1 MIASLIIP
9 THNRSASLRK
19 MLQTLEQQSAPLN
32 ELEVIVVA
40 DGCND
45 NTLGMLQSYE
55 APFSLKVAELP
66 GLGAAS
72 ARNRGASMATGTYLV
87 FADDDM
93 ELSPGFIREHIAAH
107 DSDNTV
113 VIGYSPFKLEA
124 KPTIQRMTLREW
136 WEEKFQE
143 MRKKDHRFKYS
154 DLTSGNFSLSSEFFK
169 KVGGFDTALL
179 CREDYEL
186 GFRLIQAGA
195 RFKFAYAAKALHND
209 EVTNLRR
216 SLQRKKA
223 EGMADIQIKREHPL
237 FINGEAIFYLSQR
250 PRIKSVLLRAMQ
262 YFPGLCDMVA
272 GIGAT
277 AMDYFEKYRLPIPW
291 LKMNK
296 RLHQYWYLR
305 GLVQGA
311 GSAKEL
317 QQVVWNVQPSLPGA
331 SKLTIDLAKGLRCAE
346 EHVEK
351 ERPVS
356 IDVYY
361 GRSFIGTID
370 HEAGLEPIRGYH
382 LRKLLKRK
390 FYNRLADVLYPRHIF
405 ANKK

>member
-19 MLQTLEQQSAPLN
+19 MLQTLEQQSVPLN

-40 DGCND
+40 DGCKD
-45 NTLGMLQSYE
+45 NTIEMLRSYE
-55 APFSLKVAELP
+55 APFHLKVAELP

-72 ARNRGASMATGTYLV
+72 ARNIGATMATGNYLV

-93 ELSPGFIREHIAAH
+93 ELSTDFIKEHIAAH
-107 DSDNTV
+107 DGDNTV
-113 VIGYSPFKLEA
+113 VIGYSPFKLESKA
-124 KPTIQRMTLREW
+124 SIQRMSLREW

-143 MRKKDHRFKYS
+143 MRQKDHRFKYS
-154 DLTSGNFSLSSEFFK
+154 DLTSGNFSLSSEFFR

-186 GFRLIQAGA
+186 GFRLIEAGV

-216 SLQRKKA
+216 SLQRKKS
-223 EGMADIQIKREHPL
+223 EGMADIQIKREHPR
-237 FINGEAIFYLSQR
+237 FVNGEAIFYLSQR
-250 PRIKSVLLRAMQ
+250 PRVKSFLLRTMQ
-262 YFPGLCDMVA
+262 YFPGLCDMVV

-277 AMDYFEKYRLPIPW
+277 AMDNFEKYRLPIPW

-305 GLVQGA
+305 GLLLGA

-317 QQVVWNVQPSLPGA
+317 HRIVWNVETSQPAGA
-331 SKLTIDLAKGLRCAE
+331 KITIDLMKGLRCAE
-346 EHVEK
+346 ELINK
-351 ERPVS
+351 ERPFS

-361 GRSFIGTID
+361 SNNFIGTIE
-370 HEAGLEPIRGYH
+370 HEAGLEPMKGYH
-382 LRKLLKRK
+382 LRKLLRQK
-390 FYNRLADVLYPRHIF
+390 FYNRLAEVLYPHYIF
-405 ANKK
+405 TNKK